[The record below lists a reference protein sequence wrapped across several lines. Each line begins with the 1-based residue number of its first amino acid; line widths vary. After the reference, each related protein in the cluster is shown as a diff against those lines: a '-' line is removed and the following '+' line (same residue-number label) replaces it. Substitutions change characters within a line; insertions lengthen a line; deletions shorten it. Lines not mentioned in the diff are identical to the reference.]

1 MTPYTVD
8 VKKIVAK
15 FGFAHLHCIK
25 GANWANTTVTSV
37 KIGRGEKAPVEPELV
52 KVENMTLT
60 VAKDAVMAD
69 DKTFPVVF
77 GYTATVDESIA
88 AMASGT
94 ISYTVT
100 AEGKEPIN
108 GETDFDVA
116 KDTRNIWIPGLDNE
130 TDYIIT
136 INSVSV
142 SYFDLESESLESKVA
157 FEKKFEAGKLTAT
170 FNSGVPVGINGV
182 AAGAKANRKVVEN
195 GRVVIYKNG
204 VKTMSSG
211 VSIR

>member
-1 MTPYTVD
+1 M
-8 VKKIVAK
+8 A
-15 FGFAHLHCIK
+15 
-25 GANWANTTVTSV
+25 
-37 KIGRGEKAPVEPELV
+37 
-52 KVENMTLT
+52 LT
-60 VAKDAVMAD
+60 VAEDAVMAN

-88 AMASGT
+88 AMASGW

-100 AEGKEPIN
+100 AEGKEPVQ
-108 GETDFDVA
+108 GTYDFNVA
-116 KDTRNIWIPGLDNE
+116 NDAQNMWIPGLDNN
-130 TDYIIT
+130 TDYTIT

-142 SYFDLESESLESKVA
+142 SYFDIETLETQVA

-170 FNSGVPVGINGV
+170 FNTGVPVGINGV

>member
-1 MTPYTVD
+1 M
-8 VKKIVAK
+8 A
-15 FGFAHLHCIK
+15 
-25 GANWANTTVTSV
+25 
-37 KIGRGEKAPVEPELV
+37 
-52 KVENMTLT
+52 LT
-60 VAKDAVMAD
+60 VAEDAVMAD

-88 AMASGT
+88 AMAPEGW

-108 GETDFDVA
+108 GEIDFNVA

-130 TDYIIT
+130 TDYTVT

-142 SYFDLESESLESKVA
+142 LYYDFDFESESLETIVV
-157 FEKKFEAGKLTAT
+157 FEKKFEAGELKAS
-170 FNSGVPVGINGV
+170 FNTGVPVGINGV
-182 AAGAKANRKVVEN
+182 AAGVKANRKVVEN